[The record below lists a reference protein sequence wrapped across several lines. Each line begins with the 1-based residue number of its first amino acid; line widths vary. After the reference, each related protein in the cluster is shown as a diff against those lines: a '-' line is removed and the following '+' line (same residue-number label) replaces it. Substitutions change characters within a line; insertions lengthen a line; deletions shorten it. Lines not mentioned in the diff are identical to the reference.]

1 MILAVLFLAVS
12 MVFGYAVVKK
22 IGFAR
27 SREEE
32 VFFAIALGLPLA
44 SVVAYASF
52 FVFGNLAH
60 LAALAALPLFSFLML
75 HLNWRLKPGWDTGF
89 WLRLAPVIILITIL
103 FSAGAVHV
111 NAQGNYEVS
120 GLFWQDTYYHVSI
133 EKYFAY
139 NNLVPPQD
147 PQYAGVPLNYP
158 FLIDLYSGVLERLGM
173 PFTLAFSLPA
183 LLMVIAF
190 FACVYF
196 LAFRLSSSKNAAII
210 AVLFLLFSG
219 SMAYGMMFE
228 DLQKHSSIADWLKNP
243 DSDYA
248 VLIEHPGV
256 GNVIQFFKS
265 HLARQ
270 RSSNFGYTVAV
281 VVFILLFE
289 IAKQFETRVGKAFEK
304 RKLDSKLFFAGGM
317 LTGLLPL
324 MREAAFIAAMLAA
337 GTLFLIYRHKKWIWF
352 FAPALLLGVV
362 QLVSWI
368 GPATSNNYVALEIG
382 WRAMSQ
388 NPLNI
393 AWFWIENMGLPLVL
407 AIAGFILSPRQ
418 VRKYYLAFI
427 PLFLAFTLFRFS
439 PDYMNNMKLVNLWQI
454 PTFALGAIALS
465 RLYEFRFPAGNGK
478 KKQERKMLNLL
489 PPAAALILLIAAI
502 LPGAL
507 SIQKDAWNQI
517 SLYGQAD
524 VEFAKDAN
532 AILPLDAVV
541 LAFDGPHA
549 FDLIGR
555 VRMLGFPA
563 VGWVK
568 GRSDWYE
575 RATYQYDFY
584 SGKRMEEVIRKYGL
598 THVSLIPNNERRF
611 KELNETAIRT
621 SPLLRQ
627 LYQKTINGFD
637 YEIYEVRKDK
647 LG

>member
-1 MILAVLFLAVS
+1 MLYAVLFLAFS
-12 MVFGYAVVKK
+12 ILFGHAVVEK

-27 SREEE
+27 SREEQI
-32 VFFAIALGLPLA
+32 FFSMALGLPLA

-60 LAALAALPLFSFLML
+60 LASLVALPLFSFLML
-75 HLNWRLKPGWDTGF
+75 RRNWKAKQGWDTGF
-89 WLRLAPVIILITIL
+89 WLRMAPVIILITIL

-139 NNLVPPQD
+139 NNIVPPQD
-147 PQYAGVPLNYP
+147 PQYSGVPLNYS
-158 FLIDLYSGVLERLGM
+158 FLIDLYSGVLERLEM
-173 PFTLAFSLPA
+173 PFTLAFALPA

-196 LAFRLSSSKNAAII
+196 LAFRLGASKNAAII
-210 AVLFLLFSG
+210 AVLLLLFSG
-219 SMAYGMMFE
+219 SMSYGMMFE
-228 DLQKHSSIADWLKNP
+228 DAQTHASVADWLKNP
-243 DSDYA
+243 DRDYA
-248 VLIEHPGV
+248 VLIENPPV
-256 GNVIQFFKS
+256 GHVIQFFKS

-304 RKLDSKLFFAGGM
+304 RKLDSKLFFAGGV
-317 LTGLLPL
+317 LAGLLPL
-324 MREAAFIAAMLAA
+324 MREAAFIACILAA

-352 FAPALLLGVV
+352 FVPALLLGIV
-362 QLVSWI
+362 QFASWV
-368 GPATSNNYVALEIG
+368 GPSTSNGYIALEIG

-388 NPLNI
+388 NPVNI
-393 AWFWIENMGLPLVL
+393 AWFWIENMGLPLVF
-407 AIAGFILSPRQ
+407 AIAGFVLAPKQ
-418 VRKYYLAFI
+418 VRRYYLAFI

-454 PTFALGAIALS
+454 PTFALGALALAK
-465 RLYEFRFPAGNGK
+465 LYEFCFPAVKGK
-478 KKQERKMLNLL
+478 KKQKRRMLNLL
-489 PPAAALILLIAAI
+489 PPAAALILLVAAI

-517 SLYGQAD
+517 SLYGRAD

-532 AILPLDAVV
+532 AILPVDAVV
-541 LAFDGPHA
+541 LAFDAPHA
-549 FDLIGR
+549 FDLVGR

-575 RATYQYDFY
+575 RAVDQQDFY

-611 KELNETAIRT
+611 KDLNETAIRT
-621 SPLLRQ
+621 SPLLKR
-627 LYQKTINGFD
+627 LYQKTINGLD
-637 YEIYEVRKDK
+637 YEIYEVRKE
-647 LG
+647 GN